1 MVLTIIKKLFV
12 LFALEKRL
20 EIDLRHK
27 FKALTKTNQNVG
39 GYHDKRMH
47 IHATSPQLLNEMIQ
61 YADENDIMRSRDMII
76 RKVITEQG
84 EVRFP
89 TFSSTFRII
98 S

>member
-1 MVLTIIKKLFV
+1 
-12 LFALEKRL
+12 
-20 EIDLRHK
+20 
-27 FKALTKTNQNVG
+27 
-39 GYHDKRMH
+39 MH

-89 TFSSTFRII
+89 TFFFYI
-98 S
+98 SYHLVTGQ